1 MTENNFLFPSNNLNT
16 VRYSNTELDRLRALE
31 LQNQEQNNIGYP
43 LAMDYSTNVNQGMS
57 LMGNNLGSGP
67 LDVGTKSIT
76 QPTTMSLPLSSNQ
89 MQVTA
94 PITYNQDKVELNRF
108 EPKQDLFGLAGQLYG
123 SGYLGTGTSQMYSTP
138 YYLHNL
144 GRSIRGGA
152 GIGAGRQGFGI
163 VGNSLLSLASGA
175 RDILGGMGAQNIQNF
190 LKQEGTNKKI
200 NSMRQG
206 YGYSTNRNNEAI
218 GYQGMQDGGQI
229 EGSQEPNPND
239 IIMAY
244 AQSKGLSEEQL
255 NQLIQQLQGLPEED
269 QMMALQEMMADLQG
283 GTEQGM
289 MQEGGEYRY
298 PKVDNT
304 RMQTIRVPDNIRN
317 RSLTQ
322 EELAALAHQK
332 RGMGRF
338 GPTSYV
344 KSSDPILNRNAALTP
359 QEQKDLYDYMDK
371 ENFLE
376 SIYQGLPNMGR
387 VLGEGYSA
395 ADLPANSRL
404 KTRFQEGGEMG
415 GQADAQMEQ
424 LQQQVAQA
432 LQQGTDPNQVIQQ
445 LVQMGLP
452 QDQAVAM
459 VQQIMQALEQGQ
471 AQAPAPA
478 MKRGGKVKKIIML

>member
-43 LAMDYSTNVNQGMS
+43 LAMDYSTNINQGMP

-94 PITYNQDKVELNRF
+94 PITYNQDKLELNRF
-108 EPKQDLFGLAGQLYG
+108 EPKQDLFDVAGQLFG
-123 SGYLGTGTSQMYSTP
+123 SGYLGTGTSQVYSTP
-138 YYLHNL
+138 YNLHNL
-144 GRSIRGGA
+144 GRSIRGGE
-152 GIGAGRQGFGI
+152 GIGRGRQGFGI

-206 YGYSTNRNNEAI
+206 YGYSTNRNDEAI
-218 GYQGMQDGGQI
+218 GYQGNFQEGGQI

-255 NQLIQQLQGLPEED
+255 NQLVQQLQGLPEED

-289 MQEGGEYRY
+289 MQEGGE
-298 PKVDNT
+298 
-304 RMQTIRVPDNIRN
+304 
-317 RSLTQ
+317 
-322 EELAALAHQK
+322 
-332 RGMGRF
+332 
-338 GPTSYV
+338 
-344 KSSDPILNRNAALTP
+344 
-359 QEQKDLYDYMDK
+359 
-371 ENFLE
+371 
-376 SIYQGLPNMGR
+376 
-387 VLGEGYSA
+387 
-395 ADLPANSRL
+395 
-404 KTRFQEGGEMG
+404 MG
-415 GQADAQMEQ
+415 GQADAQMQQ
-424 LQQQVAQA
+424 LQQQVVQA

-471 AQAPAPA
+471 GQAPA

>member
-1 MTENNFLFPSNNLNT
+1 MNQNYFNNAQTDYN
-16 VRYSNTELDRLRALE
+16 RLLE
-31 LQNQEQNNIGYP
+31 LQNQEQMNIGYP
-43 LAMDYSTNVNQGMS
+43 LAMDYSTNVNQGMP
-57 LMGNNLGSGP
+57 LMGNNLALSP
-67 LDVGTKSIT
+67 LDKKSINFTSGMDYNIDDVTMDGNPINTSPLGNFMASKSNVNLPTSRVQEPNTGSTTKT
-76 QPTTMSLPLSSNQ
+76 QPN
-89 MQVTA
+89 
-94 PITYNQDKVELNRF
+94 NN
-108 EPKQDLFGLAGQLYG
+108 LFGLAGQLYG

-144 GRSIRGGA
+144 GRSIRGGE

-283 GTEQGM
+283 GTEQEM
-289 MQEGGEYRY
+289 M
-298 PKVDNT
+298 
-304 RMQTIRVPDNIRN
+304 
-317 RSLTQ
+317 
-322 EELAALAHQK
+322 
-332 RGMGRF
+332 
-338 GPTSYV
+338 
-344 KSSDPILNRNAALTP
+344 
-359 QEQKDLYDYMDK
+359 
-371 ENFLE
+371 
-376 SIYQGLPNMGR
+376 
-387 VLGEGYSA
+387 
-395 ADLPANSRL
+395 
-404 KTRFQEGGEMG
+404 QEGGEMG

-471 AQAPAPA
+471 AQAQAPAPA